1 MKEKLNRLPKAVGIA
16 VLAVCVLLGVY
27 CGNRNALRAA
37 VAEAELNL
45 PAVEQIL
52 AERAG
57 KASNL
62 ITLGERYLPQSN
74 AVQQLQKARDEV
86 LEADGVQ
93 TMYEANL
100 RLSSL
105 SEAVYIAL
113 QAEVDGTDARLLLS
127 AMDELRSSQL
137 QLERAAQAYNDAI
150 AEARQVYNRLPARLL
165 LQKPEGFQ

>member
-1 MKEKLNRLPKAVGIA
+1 MQA
-16 VLAVCVLLGVY
+16 
-27 CGNRNALRAA
+27 
-37 VAEAELNL
+37 
-45 PAVEQIL
+45 
-52 AERAG
+52 
-57 KASNL
+57 
-62 ITLGERYLPQSN
+62 
-74 AVQQLQKARDEV
+74 
-86 LEADGVQ
+86 
-93 TMYEANL
+93 MYEANL